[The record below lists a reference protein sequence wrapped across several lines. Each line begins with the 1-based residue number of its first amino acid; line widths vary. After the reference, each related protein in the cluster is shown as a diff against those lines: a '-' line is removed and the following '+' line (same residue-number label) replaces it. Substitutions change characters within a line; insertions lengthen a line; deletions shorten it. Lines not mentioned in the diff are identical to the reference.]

1 MLRAAVNAVVV
12 VKVRECLGVG
22 EVVDCDKFEVFDIVL
37 CDRTHDAPA
46 DAAKA
51 VDRDLGGHGSFAPRS
66 LARQA
71 SPASRT
77 YQGGGGERRAPAV
90 PPGAKEGPGR
100 GPSQRPPHP
109 AESRDT
115 QDLPAGA
122 E

>member
-77 YQGGGGERRAPAV
+77 YQGGGGERRAPQGLLSAHAA
-90 PPGAKEGPGR
+90 PPTP
-100 GPSQRPPHP
+100 PS
-109 AESRDT
+109 AASRDP
-115 QDLPAGA
+115 PASQNEHA
-122 E
+122 LA